1 MPSAAAALAADSAPT
16 PKQRR
21 RGRFVL
27 PRRLFFVRPERARA
41 SCVLYCSG
49 SMHRAALFTLLT
61 FASCAAPPRSTPS
74 LLRPSDVLEFA
85 ALPPGYSAGEV
96 VSESCSGRSGLRA
109 IHEESLADVDCSVE
123 RLSRALRARAA
134 ELSSRVLVGKQC
146 RQRGRARVAIHCS
159 ATVAVVGS
167 RSSLGIGGSTGLE
180 RPAPSAP
187 QVLDLDE
194 PHPRQSAQIRV
205 SFLPST
211 RRVHLPSRSYHRV
224 DETAQPSV
232 GRALVGQVSAR
243 CDDCDARSLRHA
255 LRITAGR
262 VGAGEVASVR
272 CFVEDD
278 SQRCVGTALEPW
290 SF

>member
-1 MPSAAAALAADSAPT
+1 
-16 PKQRR
+16 
-21 RGRFVL
+21 
-27 PRRLFFVRPERARA
+27 
-41 SCVLYCSG
+41 
-49 SMHRAALFTLLT
+49 
-61 FASCAAPPRSTPS
+61 
-74 LLRPSDVLEFA
+74 
-85 ALPPGYSAGEV
+85 
-96 VSESCSGRSGLRA
+96 
-109 IHEESLADVDCSVE
+109 
-123 RLSRALRARAA
+123 
-134 ELSSRVLVGKQC
+134 GKQC
-146 RQRGRARVAIHCS
+146 RQHGCGRVAIHCS
-159 ATVAVVGS
+159 ATVAVAGA

-180 RPAPSAP
+180 RPAPSAA

-211 RRVHLPSRSYHRV
+211 RRAHLPSRSYHRV

-243 CDDCDARSLRHA
+243 CDDCEARSLRHA

-272 CFVEDD
+272 CFVDDD